1 MPEPITLSQANGEI
15 KLEESTHK
23 YILTG
28 HEDIAFTSVTTC
40 ISEFFDKF
48 DKEAVAY
55 KLVTTIPKY
64 KGRSA
69 EDLIKEWEESA
80 NYGTAVHKEI
90 EDYIKLKKTPKID
103 RAIAGVNWLTKYLQ
117 KSDYEVFSEVIVY
130 CKELKIAG
138 TVDLLVFD
146 KVSQK
151 YSILDW
157 KTSKEIKT
165 DSYKMKTGNKPETN
179 DLLDC
184 KFNHYALQLSL
195 YRYLLE
201 KSYNLPLDDQLI
213 IHLDSDAVH
222 GYIAPYFKEHIVSI
236 LKHY

>member
-1 MPEPITLSQANGEI
+1 MIFTQPNGAI
-15 KLEESTHK
+15 KLEESSHK
-23 YILTG
+23 YILEG
-28 HEDIAFTSVTTC
+28 YEDIEFISVTTC

-48 DKEAVAY
+48 DKNAVAY
-55 KLVTTIPKY
+55 KLVTTVPKY
-64 KGRSA
+64 RGRTV
-69 EDLIKEWEESA
+69 EELIHEWDQTA
-80 NYGTAVHKEI
+80 NFGTAVHKEI
-90 EDYIKLKKTPKID
+90 EDYINLKKMPEID
-103 RAIAGVNWLTKYLQ
+103 RAIAGVNWLNKYLQ

-130 CKELKIAG
+130 CKDLKIAG

-146 KVSQK
+146 KISKK

-165 DSYKMKTGNKPETN
+165 DSYKMKTGNKPETQN
-179 DLLDC
+179 LLDC

-201 KSYNLPLDDQLI
+201 KNYGVMLDDQLI
-213 IHLDSDAVH
+213 IHLDTNSVR
-222 GYIAPYFKEHIVSI
+222 GYIAPYLKDHIVSI

>member
-1 MPEPITLSQANGEI
+1 MIFSQPNGEI
-15 KLEESTHK
+15 KLEEEAHK

-28 HEDIAFTSVTTC
+28 HEDIEFTSVTTC

-69 EDLIKEWEESA
+69 EDLIKEWDA
-80 NYGTAVHKEI
+80 TATYGTAVHKEI
-90 EDYIKLKKTPKID
+90 EDYIKLKKAPEID

-117 KSDYEVFSEVIVY
+117 KSDYDIFSEVIVY

-146 KVSQK
+146 KVNKK

-201 KSYNLPLDDQLI
+201 KNYDIMLDDQLI
-213 IHLDSDAVH
+213 IHLDTNTVH
-222 GYIAPYFKEHIVSI
+222 GYLTPYFKEHIVSI